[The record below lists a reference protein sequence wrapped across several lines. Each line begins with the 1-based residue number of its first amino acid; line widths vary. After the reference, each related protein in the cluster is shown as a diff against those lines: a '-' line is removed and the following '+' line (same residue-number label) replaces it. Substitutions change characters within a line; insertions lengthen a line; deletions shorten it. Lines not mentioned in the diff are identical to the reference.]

1 MLIARVWEPVMKLA
15 EALAL
20 RAEMQNKVSKLR
32 ERLGK
37 CALVQEGD
45 KSPEDPQKLLAEC
58 GGVITDL
65 YALVARINRT
75 NATVKLADGRT
86 MLDVIAERD
95 RLKQQ
100 IALTTF
106 AASATVP
113 IAELN
118 RYSPREIKWVA
129 KLDAAVLHKQ
139 TDDLSSKLRELNGKI
154 QEANWAL
161 SLGP

>member
-1 MLIARVWEPVMKLA
+1 MKIA

-20 RAEMQNKVSKLR
+20 RAEMQNKVAKLR

-37 CALVQEGD
+37 SALTQEGD
-45 KSPEDPQKLLAEC
+45 KSSEDPEKLLAEC
-58 GGVITDL
+58 GAVITDL

-75 NATVKLADGRT
+75 NAVAKLPDGRT
-86 MLDVIAERD
+86 MVDAIAERD

-100 IALTTF
+100 IALVSF
-106 AASATVP
+106 AAVSTVP
-113 IAELN
+113 DRQVD

-129 KLDAAVLHKQ
+129 GLDAAKLHKQ

-154 QEANWAL
+154 QEANW
-161 SLGP
+161 SIMLGP

>member
-1 MLIARVWEPVMKLA
+1 MKIA

-20 RAEMQNKVSKLR
+20 RAEMQNKIAKLR

-37 CALVQEGD
+37 SALIQESD
-45 KSPEDPQKLLAEC
+45 KAPEDSEKLLAEC
-58 GGVITDL
+58 SAVITDL

-75 NATVKLADGRT
+75 NAAVKLPDGRT
-86 MLDVIAERD
+86 MVDAIAERD

-100 IALTTF
+100 IALTSF
-106 AASATVP
+106 AAEATVP
-113 IAELN
+113 NTGAS

-129 KLDAAVLHKQ
+129 KLDAAKLHKQ

-154 QEANWAL
+154 QEANW
-161 SLGP
+161 SITLGP

>member
-1 MLIARVWEPVMKLA
+1 MKIA

-20 RAEMQNKVSKLR
+20 RAEMQTKVAKLR
-32 ERLGK
+32 ERIGK
-37 CALVQEGD
+37 SALIQEGD
-45 KSPEDPQKLLAEC
+45 TTPEDPEKLLAEC
-58 GGVITDL
+58 SAVITDL

-75 NATVKLADGRT
+75 NAVVKLPDGRT

-100 IALTTF
+100 IALTSF
-106 AASATVP
+106 AAGATVP
-113 IAELN
+113 DREAS

-129 KLDAAVLHKQ
+129 KLDAAKLHKQ

-154 QEANWAL
+154 QEANW
-161 SLGP
+161 SIMLGP

>member
-1 MLIARVWEPVMKLA
+1 MKIA

-20 RAEMQNKVSKLR
+20 RAEMQNKVAKLR

-37 CALVQEGD
+37 CALTQEGD
-45 KSPEDPQKLLAEC
+45 KAPEDPEKLLAEC
-58 GGVITDL
+58 SAVITDL

-75 NATVKLADGRT
+75 NARVTLPDGQT
-86 MLDVIAERD
+86 MVDAIAERD

-100 IALTTF
+100 IALTSF

-113 IAELN
+113 DPDAS
-118 RYSPREIKWVA
+118 RYSPREIRWVPR
-129 KLDAAVLHKQ
+129 LDATKLHKQ

-154 QEANWAL
+154 QEANW
-161 SLGP
+161 SIMLGP